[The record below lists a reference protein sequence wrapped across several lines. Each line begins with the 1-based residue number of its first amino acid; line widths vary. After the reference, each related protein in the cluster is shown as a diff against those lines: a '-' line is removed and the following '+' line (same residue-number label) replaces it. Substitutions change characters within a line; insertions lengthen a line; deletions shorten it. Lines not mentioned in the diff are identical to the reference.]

1 MNSFVAL
8 DFWTDPTD
16 RTSYPVIVLK
26 ENWGP
31 LTSYFLADECRLH
44 ISKLL
49 RERQPCEYVNYPWES
64 SKCFLGR
71 WANKPSWN
79 TYIRKCT
86 GVQLQ
91 STDFP
96 HFQRKGRGNRVLEKA
111 SLTLSHIRL
120 LYTIVF
126 PMLLTL
132 WAYQLIRCGSRSLQ
146 PQWHSHRLS
155 WSELDSQSLS
165 YDSAQWYTQTSS

>member
-1 MNSFVAL
+1 MTHCWPICSSFWQVVKSSQVTSILVPSADVPREIFGVSRSRGGRTAHLKVRRMNSFVAF

-16 RTSYPVIVLK
+16 RTSNPMIVLK

-31 LTSYFLADECRLH
+31 LTSNFLTDKCQLH

-96 HFQRKGRGNRVLEKA
+96 HFQRKGESCLGK
-111 SLTLSHIRL
+111 SFSHS
-120 LYTIVF
+120 F
-126 PMLLTL
+126 
-132 WAYQLIRCGSRSLQ
+132 
-146 PQWHSHRLS
+146 
-155 WSELDSQSLS
+155 S
-165 YDSAQWYTQTSS
+165 Y